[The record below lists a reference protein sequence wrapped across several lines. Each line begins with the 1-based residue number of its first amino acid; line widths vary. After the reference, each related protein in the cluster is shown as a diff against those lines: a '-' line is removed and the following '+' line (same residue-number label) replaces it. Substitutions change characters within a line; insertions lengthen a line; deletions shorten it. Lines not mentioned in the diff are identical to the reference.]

1 MSLPPYISNATSS
14 ARCTPLTST
23 RLHFSPVLVPS
34 ARFLAFPR
42 PAPSAVCTIPSC
54 VSRFRIGI
62 LIASQ
67 GTSKTHIHP
76 EYSLFSAASRQLGLE
91 ERYIKVSA
99 TISATRQ
106 RPQLN
111 PETFVG
117 TTHDSM
123 CAICRASICRRSV
136 RVVQDNVRIKA
147 KSLQM
152 WRRHSQT
159 KSIPRYSWL
168 PSAPYR
174 VFSESI
180 ALEIDVAGRR

>member
-1 MSLPPYISNATSS
+1 MPLFRAH
-14 ARCTPLTST
+14 PLTST

-42 PAPSAVCTIPSC
+42 PAPSA
-54 VSRFRIGI
+54 
-62 LIASQ
+62 
-67 GTSKTHIHP
+67 GTSKTHIHL
-76 EYSLFSAASRQLGLE
+76 EYSLFSAASRQLRLE
-91 ERYIKVSA
+91 ERYIKVST
-99 TISATRQ
+99 TISATGQ

-123 CAICRASICRRSV
+123 CGICPASICRRSV

-159 KSIPRYSWL
+159 KSIPRYSWF

-180 ALEIDVAGRR
+180 ALEIDVARRR